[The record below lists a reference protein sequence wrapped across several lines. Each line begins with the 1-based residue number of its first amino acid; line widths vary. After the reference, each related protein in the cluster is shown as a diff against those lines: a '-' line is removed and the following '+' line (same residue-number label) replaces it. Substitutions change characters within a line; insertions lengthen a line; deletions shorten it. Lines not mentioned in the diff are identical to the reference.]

1 MLNRTGHVAECTGEN
16 IFMYKFGKIYTPDVG
31 ADILLG
37 ITRNSIVQ
45 VARDLGYE
53 VVEGPVTRF
62 QLTSADEIWMT
73 GTAAE
78 IAPVTSVDGRP
89 IGDGKIGKV
98 SQAIHAR
105 FHDIVT
111 GKVPEY
117 DAWLDYV
124 N

>member
-1 MLNRTGHVAECTGEN
+1 
-16 IFMYKFGKIYTPDVG
+16 
-31 ADILLG
+31 
-37 ITRNSIVQ
+37 
-45 VARDLGYE
+45 
-53 VVEGPVTRF
+53 
-62 QLTSADEIWMT
+62 MT

-98 SQAIHAR
+98 AQAIHAR
-105 FHDIVT
+105 FHDVVI